1 MAQEYFD
8 FTNDLIFRWVMER
21 EENCLA
27 ILRAILPELKIT
39 AVKRRE
45 NEHPVNYLAFDDELG
60 VRFDAI
66 IEDDRER
73 FYDVEM
79 QVANQPGLGKRVR
92 YYQAQIDKETLKK
105 GEDYDDLRESYVIFF
120 CAFDPCGQD
129 RRLYQFHYYEDADRQ
144 LRLPTNSHVILLNA
158 LGTKGQITPALAAVL
173 DVMNRRRDNTNPLA
187 VRLVKEIDG
196 YNRDKK
202 RRRALMNLKMRLK
215 DEWRLGLS
223 EGFDQGRA
231 EGKAEGLSQGRAEGK
246 AEGLNQGRAEG
257 RDEMQ
262 DEMTLGLIHAL
273 QAQGMPQKQIVE
285 ALALTR
291 KISLAEAQHYYE
303 QVAQAD
309 SGGEH

>member
-45 NEHPVNYLAFDDELG
+45 NEHPVNYLAFDDERG

-79 QVANQPGLGKRVR
+79 QVANQPVLGKRVR
-92 YYQAQIDKETLKK
+92 YYQAQIDQETLKK

-120 CAFDPCGQD
+120 CTFDPCGQD
-129 RRLYQFHYYEDADRQ
+129 RRLYQFHYYEDDDRQ
-144 LRLPTNSHVILLNA
+144 LRLPTNSHVILINA

-173 DVMNRRRDNTNPLA
+173 DVMNHRRDNANPLA
-187 VRLVKEIDG
+187 VSLVKEIDG

-215 DEWRLGLS
+215 DERRLGLS
-223 EGFDQGRA
+223 E
-231 EGKAEGLSQGRAEGK
+231 
-246 AEGLNQGRAEG
+246 GRAEG
-257 RDEMQ
+257 RDEMA
-262 DEMTLGLIHAL
+262 LGLIHAL

-309 SGGEH
+309 NESAH

>member
-1 MAQEYFD
+1 MAQGYFD

-45 NEHPVNYLAFDDELG
+45 NEHPVNYLAFDDERG

-66 IEDDRER
+66 IEDDQER

-79 QVANQPGLGKRVR
+79 QVANQLGLGKRVR
-92 YYQAQIDKETLKK
+92 YYQAQIDQETLKK

-129 RRLYQFHYYEDADRQ
+129 RRLYQFHYYEDDDRR
-144 LRLPTNSHVILLNA
+144 LRLPTNSHVILINA
-158 LGTKGQITPALAAVL
+158 LGTQGQITPALAAVL
-173 DVMNRRRDNTNPLA
+173 DVMNRRRDNVNPLA

-223 EGFDQGRA
+223 EGLDQGRAEGKVEGRAEGRA
-231 EGKAEGLSQGRAEGK
+231 EGKAEGR
-246 AEGLNQGRAEG
+246 
-257 RDEMQ
+257 

-273 QAQGMPQKQIVE
+273 QVQGMPQKQIVE
-285 ALALTR
+285 ALALAR
-291 KISLAEAQHYYE
+291 KISLAEAQHYYD
-303 QVAQAD
+303 QVVQAT

>member
-45 NEHPVNYLAFDDELG
+45 NEHPVNYLAFDDERG

-66 IEDDRER
+66 IEDDQER

-79 QVANQPGLGKRVR
+79 QVANQSGLGKRVR
-92 YYQAQIDKETLKK
+92 YYQAQIDQETLKK

-129 RRLYQFHYYEDADRQ
+129 RRL
-144 LRLPTNSHVILLNA
+144 RLSTNSHVILINA

-173 DVMNRRRDNTNPLA
+173 DVMNRRRDNQNPLA
-187 VRLVKEIDG
+187 VSLVKEIDG

-202 RRRALMNLKMRLK
+202 RRRALMNLKIRLK

-223 EGFDQGRA
+223 KGLDQGRA
-231 EGKAEGLSQGRAEGK
+231 EGKAEGLSQGRAEG
-246 AEGLNQGRAEG
+246 
-257 RDEMQ
+257 RDETM
-262 DEMTLGLIHAL
+262 LSLIHTL
-273 QAQGMPQKQIVE
+273 QMQSQTQKQIVE
-285 ALALTR
+285 TLALMQ
-291 KISLAEAQHYYE
+291 KSSLAAAQRYYDQLTE
-303 QVAQAD
+303 AD
-309 SGGEH
+309 SESAH

>member
-8 FTNDLIFRWVMER
+8 FTNDLIFRWVMEH

-27 ILRAILPELKIT
+27 ILRVILPELKIT

-45 NEHPVNYLAFDDELG
+45 NEHPVNYLAFDDERG

-92 YYQAQIDKETLKK
+92 YYQAQIDQETLKK

-129 RRLYQFHYYEDADRQ
+129 RRLYQFHYYEDVDRQ
-144 LRLPTNSHVILLNA
+144 LRLPTNSHVILINA

-173 DVMNRRRDNTNPLA
+173 DVMNRRRDNQNPLA
-187 VRLVKEIDG
+187 ISLVKEIDG

-202 RRRALMNLKMRLK
+202 RRRALMNLQMRLK

-231 EGKAEGLSQGRAEGK
+231 EGKAEG
-246 AEGLNQGRAEG
+246 
-257 RDEMQ
+257 RDETM
-262 DEMTLGLIHAL
+262 LSLIHTL
-273 QAQGMPQKQIVE
+273 QIQGQTQKQIVE
-285 ALALTR
+285 TLALMQ
-291 KISLAEAQHYYE
+291 KSSLAEAQRYYDQLTE
-303 QVAQAD
+303 AA

>member
-8 FTNDLIFRWVMER
+8 FTNDLIFRWVMEH

-27 ILRAILPELKIT
+27 ILWAILPELKIT

-45 NEHPVNYLAFDDELG
+45 NEHPVNYLAFDDERG

-92 YYQAQIDKETLKK
+92 YYQAQIDQETLKK

-129 RRLYQFHYYEDADRQ
+129 RRLYQFRYYEDVDRQ
-144 LRLPTNSHVILLNA
+144 LRLPTNSHVILINT
-158 LGTKGQITPALAAVL
+158 LGTKDQITPELAAVL
-173 DVMNRRRDNTNPLA
+173 DVMNRRRDNANPLA

-223 EGFDQGRA
+223 EGLDQGRA
-231 EGKAEGLSQGRAEGK
+231 EGKAEG
-246 AEGLNQGRAEG
+246 
-257 RDEMQ
+257 RDETM
-262 DEMTLGLIHAL
+262 LSLIHTL
-273 QAQGMPQKQIVE
+273 QIQGQTQKQIVE
-285 ALALTR
+285 TLALMQ
-291 KISLAEAQHYYE
+291 KSSLAEAQRYYDQLTE
-303 QVAQAD
+303 AA

>member
-1 MAQEYFD
+1 MAQEDFD
-8 FTNDLIFRWVMER
+8 FTNDLIFRWVMEH

-45 NEHPVNYLAFDDELG
+45 NEHPVNYLAFDDERG

-66 IEDDRER
+66 IEDDQER

-92 YYQAQIDKETLKK
+92 YYQAQIGQETLKK
-105 GEDYDDLRESYVIFF
+105 GEDYDDLRESYIIFF

-129 RRLYQFHYYEDADRQ
+129 RRLYQFHYYEDNDRQ
-144 LRLPTNSHVILLNA
+144 LRLSTNSHVILINT

-173 DVMNRRRDNTNPLA
+173 DVMNRRRDNVNPLA

-215 DEWRLGLS
+215 DEWKLGLS
-223 EGFDQGRA
+223 EGLDQGRA
-231 EGKAEGLSQGRAEGK
+231 EGKAEGR
-246 AEGLNQGRAEG
+246 
-257 RDEMQ
+257 

-291 KISLAEAQHYYE
+291 KISLAEAQRYYE
-303 QVAQAD
+303 QVARAAN
-309 SGGEH
+309 GGEH

>member
-8 FTNDLIFRWVMER
+8 FTNDLIFRWVMEH

-45 NEHPVNYLAFDDELG
+45 NEHPVNYLAFDDERG

-66 IEDDRER
+66 IEDDQER

-92 YYQAQIDKETLKK
+92 YYQAQIDQETLKK
-105 GEDYDDLRESYVIFF
+105 SEDYDDLRESYVIFF

-129 RRLYQFHYYEDADRQ
+129 RRLYQFHYYEDDDRQ
-144 LRLPTNSHVILLNA
+144 LRLPTNSHVILINA

-173 DVMNRRRDNTNPLA
+173 DVMNRRRDNANPLA

-215 DEWRLGLS
+215 DEWKLGLS
-223 EGFDQGRA
+223 EGLDQGRA
-231 EGKAEGLSQGRAEGK
+231 EGKAEGLSQGRAEG
-246 AEGLNQGRAEG
+246 LSQGRAEG
-257 RDEMQ
+257 R

-291 KISLAEAQHYYE
+291 KISLAEAQRYYE
-303 QVAQAD
+303 QVARAAN
-309 SGGEH
+309 GGEH

>member
-45 NEHPVNYLAFDDELG
+45 NEHPVNYLAFDDERG

-66 IEDDRER
+66 IEDDQER

-92 YYQAQIDKETLKK
+92 YYQAQIDHETLKK

-129 RRLYQFHYYEDADRQ
+129 RRLYQFHYYEDDDRQ
-144 LRLPTNSHVILLNA
+144 LRLPTNSHVILINA
-158 LGTKGQITPALAAVL
+158 LGTQGQITPALAAVL
-173 DVMNRRRDNTNPLA
+173 DVMNRRRDNANPLA

-215 DEWRLGLS
+215 DEWKLGLS
-223 EGFDQGRA
+223 EGLDQGRA
-231 EGKAEGLSQGRAEGK
+231 EGKAEGLSQGRAEG
-246 AEGLNQGRAEG
+246 LSQGRAEG
-257 RDEMQ
+257 R

-291 KISLAEAQHYYE
+291 KISLAEAQRYYE
-303 QVAQAD
+303 QVARAAN
-309 SGGEH
+309 GGEH

>member
-8 FTNDLIFRWVMER
+8 FANDLIFRWVMER
-21 EENCLA
+21 EKNCLA

-45 NEHPVNYLAFDDELG
+45 NEHPVNYLAFDDERG

-66 IEDDRER
+66 IEDDQER

-79 QVANQPGLGKRVR
+79 QVANQPGLSKRVR
-92 YYQAQIDKETLKK
+92 YYQAQIDQETLKK

-129 RRLYQFHYYEDADRQ
+129 RRLYQFHYYEDDDRQ
-144 LRLPTNSHVILLNA
+144 LRLPTNSHVILINA
-158 LGTKGQITPALAAVL
+158 LGTKGQITPTLAAVL
-173 DVMNRRRDNTNPLA
+173 DVMNRRRDNANPLA
-187 VRLVKEIDG
+187 ISLVKEIDG

-231 EGKAEGLSQGRAEGK
+231 EGKAEG
-246 AEGLNQGRAEG
+246 
-257 RDEMQ
+257 RDE
-262 DEMTLGLIHAL
+262 TILSLIHTL
-273 QAQGMPQKQIVE
+273 QMQGQTKKQIVE
-285 ALALTR
+285 TLALMQ
-291 KISLAEAQHYYE
+291 KSSLAEAQRYYDQLTE
-303 QVAQAD
+303 AA

>member
-8 FTNDLIFRWVMER
+8 FTNDLIFRWVMEH

-27 ILRAILPELKIT
+27 ILRAILPDLKIT

-45 NEHPVNYLAFDDELG
+45 NEHPVNYLAFDDERG

-66 IEDDRER
+66 IEDDQER

-92 YYQAQIDKETLKK
+92 YYQAQIDQETLKK
-105 GEDYDDLRESYVIFF
+105 SEDYDDLRESYVIFF

-129 RRLYQFHYYEDADRQ
+129 RRLYQFRYYEDVDRQ
-144 LRLPTNSHVILLNA
+144 LRLPTNSHVILINA

-173 DVMNRRRDNTNPLA
+173 DVMNRRRDNANPLA

-215 DEWRLGLS
+215 DEWKLGLS
-223 EGFDQGRA
+223 EGLDQGRA
-231 EGKAEGLSQGRAEGK
+231 EGKAEGLSQGRAEG
-246 AEGLNQGRAEG
+246 LSQGRAEG
-257 RDEMQ
+257 R

-291 KISLAEAQHYYE
+291 KISLAEAQRYYE
-303 QVAQAD
+303 QVARAAN
-309 SGGEH
+309 GGEH

>member
-21 EENCLA
+21 EDNCLA

-45 NEHPVNYLAFDDELG
+45 NEHPVNYLAFDDERG

-66 IEDDRER
+66 IEDDQER

-79 QVANQPGLGKRVR
+79 QVANQPEPGLGKRVR
-92 YYQAQIDKETLKK
+92 YYQAQIDQETLKK

-129 RRLYQFHYYEDADRQ
+129 RRLYQFHYYEDVDRQ
-144 LRLPTNSHVILLNA
+144 LRLPTNSHVILINA

-173 DVMNRRRDNTNPLA
+173 DVMNRRRDNANPLA

-215 DEWRLGLS
+215 DEWKLGLS
-223 EGFDQGRA
+223 EGLDQGRA
-231 EGKAEGLSQGRAEGK
+231 EGKAEGLSQGRAEG
-246 AEGLNQGRAEG
+246 LSQGRAEG
-257 RDEMQ
+257 R

-291 KISLAEAQHYYE
+291 KISLAEAQRYYE
-303 QVAQAD
+303 QVARAAN
-309 SGGEH
+309 GGEH

>member
-45 NEHPVNYLAFDDELG
+45 NEHPVNYLAFDDERG

-73 FYDVEM
+73 FYNVEM

-92 YYQAQIDKETLKK
+92 YYQAQIDQETLKK
-105 GEDYDDLRESYVIFF
+105 GENYDDLRESYVIFF

-129 RRLYQFHYYEDADRQ
+129 RRLYQFHYYEDNDRQ
-144 LRLPTNSHVILLNA
+144 LRLSTNSHVILINA

-173 DVMNRRRDNTNPLA
+173 DVMNRRRDNQNPLA
-187 VRLVKEIDG
+187 ISLVKEIDG

-215 DEWRLGLS
+215 DEWKLGLS
-223 EGFDQGRA
+223 EGLDQGRA
-231 EGKAEGLSQGRAEGK
+231 EGKAEGLSQGRAEG
-246 AEGLNQGRAEG
+246 LSQGRAEG
-257 RDEMQ
+257 R

-291 KISLAEAQHYYE
+291 KISLAEAQRYYE
-303 QVAQAD
+303 QVARAAN
-309 SGGEH
+309 GGEH

>member
-45 NEHPVNYLAFDDELG
+45 NEHPVNYLAFDDERG

-66 IEDDRER
+66 IEDDQER

-92 YYQAQIDKETLKK
+92 YYQAQLDQETLKK

-129 RRLYQFHYYEDADRQ
+129 RRLYQFHYYEDTDRQ
-144 LRLPTNSHVILLNA
+144 LRLPTNSHVILINA
-158 LGTKGQITPALAAVL
+158 LGTKDQITPALAAVL
-173 DVMNRRRDNTNPLA
+173 DVMNRRRDNQNPLA
-187 VRLVKEIDG
+187 VSLVKEIDG

-202 RRRALMNLKMRLK
+202 RRRALMNLQMRLK
-215 DEWRLGLS
+215 DERRLGLS
-223 EGFDQGRA
+223 E
-231 EGKAEGLSQGRAEGK
+231 
-246 AEGLNQGRAEG
+246 GRAEG
-257 RDEMQ
+257 RDEMA
-262 DEMTLGLIHAL
+262 LGLIHAL

-285 ALALTR
+285 ALALAR
-291 KISLAEAQHYYE
+291 KISLAEAQRYYE

>member
-1 MAQEYFD
+1 MAQGYFD

-45 NEHPVNYLAFDDELG
+45 NEHPVNYLAFDDERG

-66 IEDDRER
+66 IEDDQER

-79 QVANQPGLGKRVR
+79 QVVNQPGLGKRVR
-92 YYQAQIDKETLKK
+92 YYQAQIDQETLKK

-129 RRLYQFHYYEDADRQ
+129 RRLYQFHYYEDDDRR
-144 LRLPTNSHVILLNA
+144 LRLPTNSHVILINA
-158 LGTKGQITPALAAVL
+158 LGTQGQITPALAAVL
-173 DVMNRRRDNTNPLA
+173 DVMNRRRDNVNPLA

-223 EGFDQGRA
+223 EGLDQGRAEGKVEGRAEGRA
-231 EGKAEGLSQGRAEGK
+231 EGKAEGR
-246 AEGLNQGRAEG
+246 
-257 RDEMQ
+257 
-262 DEMTLGLIHAL
+262 DEMTLGLIYAL

-285 ALALTR
+285 ALALAR
-291 KISLAEAQHYYE
+291 KISLAEAQHYYD
-303 QVAQAD
+303 QVVQAT

>member
-45 NEHPVNYLAFDDELG
+45 NEHPVNYLAFDDERG

-66 IEDDRER
+66 IEDDQER

-92 YYQAQIDKETLKK
+92 YYQAQIDQETLKK

-129 RRLYQFHYYEDADRQ
+129 RRLYQFHYYEDDDRQ
-144 LRLPTNSHVILLNA
+144 LRLPTNSHVILINA

-173 DVMNRRRDNTNPLA
+173 DVMNRRRDNANPLA
-187 VRLVKEIDG
+187 VRLVKEIDD

-223 EGFDQGRA
+223 EGLDQGRAEGKVEGRAEGRA
-231 EGKAEGLSQGRAEGK
+231 EGKAEGR
-246 AEGLNQGRAEG
+246 N
-257 RDEMQ
+257 
-262 DEMTLGLIHAL
+262 EMTLGLIHAL

-285 ALALTR
+285 ALALAR

-303 QVAQAD
+303 QMARAAN
-309 SGGEH
+309 GGEH

>member
-8 FTNDLIFRWVMER
+8 FTNDLIFCWVMEH

-27 ILRAILPELKIT
+27 ILRAILPDLKIT

-45 NEHPVNYLAFDDELG
+45 NEHPVNYLAFDDERG

-66 IEDDRER
+66 IEDDQER

-79 QVANQPGLGKRVR
+79 QVANQPGLGNRVR
-92 YYQAQIDKETLKK
+92 YYQAQLDQETLKK

-129 RRLYQFHYYEDADRQ
+129 RRLYQFHYYEDVDRQ
-144 LRLPTNSHVILLNA
+144 LRLPTNSHVILINA
-158 LGTKGQITPALAAVL
+158 LGTRGKITPALAAVL
-173 DVMNRRRDNTNPLA
+173 DVMNRRRDNQNPLA
-187 VRLVKEIDG
+187 VSLVKEIDG

-202 RRRALMNLKMRLK
+202 RRRALMNLQMRLK
-215 DEWRLGLS
+215 DERRLGLS
-223 EGFDQGRA
+223 EGRA
-231 EGKAEGLSQGRAEGK
+231 E
-246 AEGLNQGRAEG
+246 GRAEG

>member
-8 FTNDLIFRWVMER
+8 FTNDLIFRWVMEH

-45 NEHPVNYLAFDDELG
+45 NEHPVNYLAFDDERG

-66 IEDDRER
+66 IEDDQER

-92 YYQAQIDKETLKK
+92 YYQAQIDQETLKK

-129 RRLYQFHYYEDADRQ
+129 RRLYQFHYYEDDDRQ
-144 LRLPTNSHVILLNA
+144 LRLPTNSHVILINA

-173 DVMNRRRDNTNPLA
+173 DVMNRRRDNQNPLA
-187 VRLVKEIDG
+187 VSLVKEIDG

-215 DEWRLGLS
+215 DERRLGLS
-223 EGFDQGRA
+223 EG
-231 EGKAEGLSQGRAEGK
+231 
-246 AEGLNQGRAEG
+246 
-257 RDEMQ
+257 RDEMA
-262 DEMTLGLIHAL
+262 LGLIHAL

-285 ALALTR
+285 ALALAQ
-291 KISLAEAQHYYE
+291 KISLAEAQHYYD
-303 QVAQAD
+303 QLTQAAN
-309 SGGEH
+309 GGEH

>member
-8 FTNDLIFRWVMER
+8 FTNDLIFRWVMEH

-39 AVKRRE
+39 AVKRRV
-45 NEHPVNYLAFDDELG
+45 NEHPVNYLAFDDERG

-92 YYQAQIDKETLKK
+92 YYQAQIDQETLKK

-129 RRLYQFHYYEDADRQ
+129 RRLYQFRYYEDVDRQ
-144 LRLPTNSHVILLNA
+144 LRLPTNSHVILINT
-158 LGTKGQITPALAAVL
+158 LGTRGKITPALAAVL
-173 DVMNRRRDNTNPLA
+173 DVMNRRRDNQNPLA
-187 VRLVKEIDG
+187 VSLVKEIDG

-223 EGFDQGRA
+223 EGLDQGRA
-231 EGKAEGLSQGRAEGK
+231 EGREETMLS
-246 AEGLNQGRAEG
+246 
-257 RDEMQ
+257 
-262 DEMTLGLIHAL
+262 LIHTL
-273 QAQGMPQKQIVE
+273 QMQGQIQKQIVE
-285 ALALTR
+285 TLALMQ
-291 KISLAEAQHYYE
+291 KSSLAAAQRYYE
-303 QVAQAD
+303 QLTEAAN
-309 SGGEH
+309 GGAH

>member
-45 NEHPVNYLAFDDELG
+45 NEHPVNYLAFDDERG

-66 IEDDRER
+66 IEDDQER

-92 YYQAQIDKETLKK
+92 YYQAQIDQETLKK

-129 RRLYQFHYYEDADRQ
+129 RRLYQFHYYEDTDRQ
-144 LRLPTNSHVILLNA
+144 LRLPTNSHVILINA

-173 DVMNRRRDNTNPLA
+173 DVMNRRRDNQNPLA
-187 VRLVKEIDG
+187 VSLVKEIDG

-215 DEWRLGLS
+215 DEWKLGLS
-223 EGFDQGRA
+223 EGLDQGRA
-231 EGKAEGLSQGRAEGK
+231 EGKAEGLSQGRAEG
-246 AEGLNQGRAEG
+246 LSQGRAEG
-257 RDEMQ
+257 R

-291 KISLAEAQHYYE
+291 KISLAEAQRYYE
-303 QVAQAD
+303 QVARAAN
-309 SGGEH
+309 GGEH

>member
-8 FTNDLIFRWVMER
+8 FTNDLIFRWVMEH

-27 ILRAILPELKIT
+27 ILRAILPDLKIT

-45 NEHPVNYLAFDDELG
+45 NEHPVNYLAFDDERG

-66 IEDDRER
+66 IEDDQER

-92 YYQAQIDKETLKK
+92 YYQAQIDQETLKK

-129 RRLYQFHYYEDADRQ
+129 RRLYQFHYYEDVDRQ
-144 LRLPTNSHVILLNA
+144 LRLPTNSHVILINA

-173 DVMNRRRDNTNPLA
+173 DVMNRRRDNQNPLA
-187 VRLVKEIDG
+187 ISLVKEIDG

-202 RRRALMNLKMRLK
+202 RRRALINLQMRLK

-223 EGFDQGRA
+223 EG
-231 EGKAEGLSQGRAEGK
+231 
-246 AEGLNQGRAEG
+246 RAEG
-257 RDEMQ
+257 RDEMA
-262 DEMTLGLIHAL
+262 LGLIHAL

-285 ALALTR
+285 ALALAR
-291 KISLAEAQHYYE
+291 KISLAEAQRYYE

>member
-8 FTNDLIFRWVMER
+8 FTNDLIFRWVMEH

-45 NEHPVNYLAFDDELG
+45 NEHPVNYLAFDDERG

-92 YYQAQIDKETLKK
+92 YYQAQIDQETLKK

-129 RRLYQFHYYEDADRQ
+129 RRLYQFHYYEDDDRQ
-144 LRLPTNSHVILLNA
+144 LRLPTNSHVILINA

-173 DVMNRRRDNTNPLA
+173 DVMNRRRDNANPLA
-187 VRLVKEIDG
+187 VRLVKEIDD

>member
-45 NEHPVNYLAFDDELG
+45 NEHPVNYLAFDDERG

-66 IEDDRER
+66 IEDDQER

-92 YYQAQIDKETLKK
+92 YYQAQIDQETLKK

-129 RRLYQFHYYEDADRQ
+129 RRLYQFHYYEDNDRQ
-144 LRLPTNSHVILLNA
+144 LRLSTNSHVILINT
-158 LGTKGQITPALAAVL
+158 LGTKGQITPALATVL
-173 DVMNRRRDNTNPLA
+173 DVMNRRRDNANPLA

-223 EGFDQGRA
+223 EGLD
-231 EGKAEGLSQGRAEGK
+231 
-246 AEGLNQGRAEG
+246 QGRAEG
-257 RDEMQ
+257 RDETM
-262 DEMTLGLIHAL
+262 LSLIHTL
-273 QAQGMPQKQIVE
+273 QMQGQTQKQIVE
-285 ALALTR
+285 TLALMQ
-291 KISLAEAQHYYE
+291 KSSLAAAQCYYE
-303 QVAQAD
+303 QLTEAAN
-309 SGGEH
+309 GGAH